1 MATTPA
7 NTVFLRVDPVDV
19 LERFTAELDRLTA
32 DADTAMR
39 DGRARD
45 ALLAAGAMQSLLAAW
60 KDRLA
65 DALVQTRSKRV
76 PPAVRAA
83 ARAAADRVL
92 PALGGQMRALEA
104 RIKVHRVRQAAIGA
118 ALRAASN
125 AAAGAPALS
134 YGPGARYGARPSA
147 PMTRHALA
155 VTV

>member
-32 DADTAMR
+32 DADAAMR

-65 DALVQTRSKRV
+65 DALVQTRSK
-76 PPAVRAA
+76 
-83 ARAAADRVL
+83 
-92 PALGGQMRALEA
+92 
-104 RIKVHRVRQAAIGA
+104 
-118 ALRAASN
+118 
-125 AAAGAPALS
+125 
-134 YGPGARYGARPSA
+134 
-147 PMTRHALA
+147 
-155 VTV
+155 